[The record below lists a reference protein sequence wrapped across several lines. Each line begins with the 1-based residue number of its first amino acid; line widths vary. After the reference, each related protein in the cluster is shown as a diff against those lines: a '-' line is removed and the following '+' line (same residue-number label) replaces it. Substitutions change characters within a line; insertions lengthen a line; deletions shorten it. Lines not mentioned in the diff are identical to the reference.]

1 MSFFVLIS
9 TRRFT
14 CWKNFCA
21 GVFVFESGASDE
33 KSCPEP
39 LGRNPVARVW
49 MAQVEVCRE
58 SCRRRSV
65 LEQRNATSL
74 NVHPVCWNDVAWSIP
89 PPHLHHHHPRSSS
102 PTVKTAAAL
111 LRERERTKKP
121 SKANSVLSLLLSFS
135 GTDFFFFHSL
145 TSCSLSAPPSS
156 GGVSCFALL
165 LPHGA
170 AHADPRREGGGE
182 KLNAHLLPKI
192 VYDVRSL
199 LYLSVQQVSWEDNL
213 DRILLSHG
221 PFQCK
226 WHFNNDIA

>member
-111 LRERERTKKP
+111 LREREDKKTLQSQLCSFSAP
-121 SKANSVLSLLLSFS
+121 LVLRHGLFLFPLTHSLRVLSQPPLPLA
-135 GTDFFFFHSL
+135 G
-145 TSCSLSAPPSS
+145 CRVSLSSCHTGPPTLTH
-156 GGVSCFALL
+156 GG
-165 LPHGA
+165 
-170 AHADPRREGGGE
+170 REGE
-182 KLNAHLLPKI
+182 RNSTPTCCR
-192 VYDVRSL
+192 RS
-199 LYLSVQQVSWEDNL
+199 SMMSEVCFTSQSN
-213 DRILLSHG
+213 
-221 PFQCK
+221 K
-226 WHFNNDIA
+226 WDERTV